1 MGDVSNLRI
10 ISYQTLADSRVEVC
24 TVANCIQT
32 KGGIMNGRKE
42 SKAREVDRQTRE
54 KGKWT
59 GIGFVVIVIGIA
71 VAVLLLILGTV

>member
-1 MGDVSNLRI
+1 
-10 ISYQTLADSRVEVC
+10 
-24 TVANCIQT
+24 
-32 KGGIMNGRKE
+32 MNGRKE
-42 SKAREVDRQTRE
+42 SKTREVDRQTRE